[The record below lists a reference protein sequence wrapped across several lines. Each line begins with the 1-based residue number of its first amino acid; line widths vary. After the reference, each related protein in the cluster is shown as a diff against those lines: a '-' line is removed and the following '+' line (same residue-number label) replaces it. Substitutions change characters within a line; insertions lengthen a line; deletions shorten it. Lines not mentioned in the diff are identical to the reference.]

1 MEYCQPRTFLHP
13 VVSRDF
19 IGGWS
24 HGQAW
29 PLMWLTLAT
38 CPSGGQADTT
48 GPKAPTI
55 NHTVN
60 IDLLHVGSASCQLP
74 TFLREVLDDNFLVT
88 LLIKVLFTDI
98 FHATYSFLSSL
109 RSWIANQPDHSP
121 YIMTL
126 VLICSIIFI
135 QVEFIL
141 WEKSK
146 VFHLK
151 IKLKLGQNKLACT
164 VFIIFLCVYTLN
176 KDKCCLRN
184 AAGEKPCSRFQSTDT
199 WGHRK

>member
-1 MEYCQPRTFLHP
+1 MEYCQPGTFPHP
-13 VVSRDF
+13 MVSRDF

-29 PLMWLTLAT
+29 PPVWLTLAT
-38 CPSGGQADTT
+38 RPSRGQADTT
-48 GPKAPTI
+48 GPKAPTV

-60 IDLLHVGSASCQLP
+60 IDLRHTGSASCWHP
-74 TFLREVLDDNFLVT
+74 TFLREVPDDNFFVT

-109 RSWIANQPDHSP
+109 SSWIANQPDYSS
-121 YIMTL
+121 YILTL
-126 VLICSIIFI
+126 VLICSIIFF

-141 WEKSK
+141 WGKSK

-184 AAGEKPCSRFQSTDT
+184 AAGEKSYSRFQSTDM
-199 WGHRK
+199 WGDRK